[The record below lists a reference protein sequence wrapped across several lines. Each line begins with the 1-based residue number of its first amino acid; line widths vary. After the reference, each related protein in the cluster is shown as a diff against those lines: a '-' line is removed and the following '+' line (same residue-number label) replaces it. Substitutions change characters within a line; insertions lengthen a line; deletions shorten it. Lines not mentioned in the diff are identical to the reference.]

1 MTPGTA
7 PAPGLRAYAAPGAL
21 AAPPAAAP
29 ASAPAPA
36 GLTPFG
42 AQVFSA
48 AVQRRR
54 LPRDVFA
61 RLQATIAR
69 GATLDP
75 DLAGA
80 VAQAMKDWAL
90 EQGATH
96 YAHWFQP
103 LTGATAE
110 KHDSFFSPAGDGT
123 AIAEFSGTELVKGEP
138 DASSFPN
145 GGVRATFEARGY
157 TAWDP
162 T

>member
-80 VAQAMKDWAL
+80 VAQAMK
-90 EQGATH
+90 
-96 YAHWFQP
+96 
-103 LTGATAE
+103 TGRSSRRRRCTAAE
-110 KHDSFFSPAGDGT
+110 KTSAPKGGRPAGAGT
-123 AIAEFSGTELVKGEP
+123 WARRAAGAALRRRPQRPGAGRRRGRFGG
-138 DASSFPN
+138 SSVLQE
-145 GGVRATFEARGY
+145 GG
-157 TAWDP
+157 
-162 T
+162 